1 MIQLK
6 VYPNAAQL
14 QEESLFLDLYE
25 TQPIKLTLSIED
37 ITSADATSVFSRT
50 FKVPGTRTNNIFFKN
65 AFEIDGIDFDITIKK
80 PAEILVDGAEFKTG
94 HVRLQKIFVNQEQ
107 DKIDYEL
114 LFLGETRDFSSA
126 IGELTMCQL
135 TFTDFNWDG
144 LPVSYTNAGAQEQ
157 SFTHPS
163 SALPPARFKPMVRA
177 KRIWDQIF
185 QNSGYTYES
194 SFLGDEQFR
203 HMYVSAFG
211 NREQITIG
219 VEQDAGAIFGSA
231 STQTFEYFESE
242 NGNNDI
248 ANYGYFSNQVVD
260 APNYY
265 VGNPN
270 VGSGNGSYY
279 VAPGPSA
286 VGGAYYA
293 FEFGGRVDAQ
303 MENSDQGYT
312 AVYCNVQLCL
322 VDAPGGNII
331 EVLATGNSATNGNWS
346 SGTYDSRNGGT
357 QPTTGDIFQV
367 FFDWDVQTQIS
378 SVGQAYWQCQAAP
391 GKYSPARDLDCEYQQ
406 IDFIK
411 DTRLWLVKV

>member
-144 LPVSYTNAGAQEQ
+144 LPVSYTNADD
-157 SFTHPS
+157 FTS
-163 SALPPARFKPMVRA
+163 GIGQLEVK
-177 KRIWDQIF
+177 
-185 QNSGYTYES
+185 NSWQAFPQTNDATAGYAD
-194 SFLGDEQFR
+194 GDLLF
-203 HMYVSAFG
+203 
-211 NREQITIG
+211 
-219 VEQDAGAIFGSA
+219 
-231 STQTFEYFESE
+231 
-242 NGNNDI
+242 
-248 ANYGYFSNQVVD
+248 
-260 APNYY
+260 P
-265 VGNPN
+265 
-270 VGSGNGSYY
+270 
-279 VAPGPSA
+279 
-286 VGGAYYA
+286 
-293 FEFGGRVDAQ
+293 
-303 MENSDQGYT
+303 
-312 AVYCNVQLCL
+312 L
-322 VDAPGGNII
+322 
-331 EVLATGNSATNGNWS
+331 
-346 SGTYDSRNGGT
+346 
-357 QPTTGDIFQV
+357 
-367 FFDWDVQTQIS
+367 
-378 SVGQAYWQCQAAP
+378 
-391 GKYSPARDLDCEYQQ
+391 
-406 IDFIK
+406 
-411 DTRLWLVKV
+411 